1 MGNDQYNFQWAMIN
15 WVASRTSRTLTNLTN
30 PRTHEPV
37 NVVDD
42 TFNTTPLFWALY
54 SWFEEPVASAE
65 AGIRTALTGLA
76 LLSIGDGSAAAQFQ
90 RALDQNAPIAP
101 TQFLLGAARA
111 MQSRDPDAIAA

>member
-15 WVASRTSRTLTNLTN
+15 WVASRTLTN

-54 SWFEEPVASAE
+54 SWFEEPVASDDRYYEVAARLMA
-65 AGIRTALTGLA
+65 AGSTVNPKWGEHEKLRADAKMRRVLGLA
-76 LLSIGDGSAAAQFQ
+76 TS
-90 RALDQNAPIAP
+90 
-101 TQFLLGAARA
+101 
-111 MQSRDPDAIAA
+111 